1 MGAARGRGARHSS
14 LGGNGGSGDQTMG
27 DMLLHATHKEGS
39 GRALGSHGRML
50 THTHRGCYDDA

>member
-39 GRALGSHGRML
+39 GRALGVTRTDVN
-50 THTHRGCYDDA
+50 THASRLL